1 MLATTDLKHTSWSN
15 CLWHKVNKP
24 KSSSLATIGV
34 LRERGSGGFAQRYF
48 CSVATNGAAT
58 QTYMAYACR
67 SCWSLNKMNLSI
79 FQQKQQ
85 H

>member
-34 LRERGSGGFAQRYF
+34 LRERGSGGFAQRY
-48 CSVATNGAAT
+48 SAVSPLTGLLLRRTWLMLAG
-58 QTYMAYACR
+58 
-67 SCWSLNKMNLSI
+67 
-79 FQQKQQ
+79 
-85 H
+85 HVGH